1 VPASR
6 RFYGGAGKRG
16 KAMTQQQLLDDIK
29 FSLPSSVPIRL
40 RERILDAIWEV
51 ILDHFD
57 PEEET
62 EDAPHRSS

>member
-1 VPASR
+1 
-6 RFYGGAGKRG
+6 
-16 KAMTQQQLLDDIK
+16 MTQQQLLDDIK